1 MMKRPMF
8 YGAKAHIFEKA
19 KHLRENMTE
28 AESILWDFLRKN
40 KVMGY
45 RFKPQHPID
54 IFIADFYCHKLRLV
68 IEVDGEMHKNEKNI
82 RYDHSRTEELKQLG
96 IKVIRVMND
105 EVLNTLPQTKQE
117 IIKACNDRKKELEGD

>member
-1 MMKRPMF
+1 MF

-19 KHLRENMTE
+19 KQLRENMTE
-28 AESILWDFLRKN
+28 AESIIWEFLRKN

-54 IFIADFYCHKLRLV
+54 IFIADFYCHKLKLV
-68 IEVDGEMHKNEKNI
+68 IEIDGEIHKTKESI
-82 RYDHSRTEELKQLG
+82 RYDTSRSEEMVRLG

-105 EVLNTLPQTKQE
+105 EVLNNLTQTKQI
-117 IIKACNDRKKELEGD
+117 IIKACSNRKKELEGD